1 MEGLLVRVG
10 IDSSKESGRWNAPI
24 NPATKEFAF
33 AYVPILE
40 TYKEEVIPEYK
51 RTYEQFKAICKELG
65 NPLPSKFMN
74 NNTYAHLDP
83 DFSKRTYG
91 DMCGTDICGKVSYKG
106 KPLLGLKEND
116 ILVFYASL
124 DPGRW
129 KGQKL
134 DLTYAIIGLYVLKEE
149 AKRAT
154 DAILMGMERD
164 NNAHTRRRYNEADII
179 ACAKP
184 APLSGRLE
192 RCIPIG
198 ECKNGRYWLQQNL
211 FDEWGGF
218 LKSNDLPYSKL
229 YIQRSPTLFR
239 FKNADKFY
247 GWFRNQNKNNR
258 LVECNN
264 PLAMG
269 G

>member
-1 MEGLLVRVG
+1 VKKERSKNMKALLVRVG
-10 IDSSKESGRWNAPI
+10 IDLSKPSGQWNAPV
-24 NPATKEFAF
+24 NPEMKEF

-51 RTYEQFKAICKELG
+51 RTYKQFRAICKKLG
-65 NPLPSKFMN
+65 NPLPPKFM

-91 DMCGTDICGKVSYKG
+91 DICGKDICGKVNYRG
-106 KPLLGLKEND
+106 KPLLELEEND

-134 DLTYAIIGLYVLKEE
+134 DLMYAIIGLYVVDK
-149 AKRAT
+149 KPQKAT
-154 DAILMGMERD
+154 DVILMGMERD

-179 ACAKP
+179 VTAKP
-184 APLSGRLE
+184 EPLSGRLE
-192 RCIPIG
+192 KCIPIG

-211 FDEWGGF
+211 FDKWGGF
-218 LKSNDLPYSKL
+218 LRSNDLPVSKL

-247 GWFRNQNKNNR
+247 EWFKSHKIQLVASNN
-258 LVECNN
+258 
-264 PLAMG
+264 
-269 G
+269 

>member
-1 MEGLLVRVG
+1 MKALLVRVG
-10 IDSSKESGRWNAPI
+10 IDSSKPSGGWNAPVD
-24 NPATKEFAF
+24 PVTYEF
-33 AYVPILE
+33 AYVPIVE
-40 TYKEEVIPEYK
+40 QYKEEVIPEYK
-51 RTYEQFKAICKELG
+51 RTYEQFKAICKRLG
-65 NPLPSKFMN
+65 NPLSPMPPKFMN

-91 DMCGTDICGKVSYKG
+91 DIYGKDICGKVNYKG
-106 KPLLGLKEND
+106 KPLLKLEEND

-134 DLTYAIIGLYVLKEE
+134 DLMYAIIGLYVVDKEPKNARE
-149 AKRAT
+149 L
-154 DAILMGMERD
+154 ILMGMERD
-164 NNAHTRRRYNEADII
+164 NNAHTRRRCNEADII
-179 ACAKP
+179 VTAKP
-184 APLSGRLE
+184 EPLSGRLE
-192 RCIPIG
+192 KCIKIG
-198 ECKNGRYWLQQNL
+198 ERKNGRYWLQQSL
-211 FDEWGGF
+211 FNEWGGF
-218 LKSNDLPYSKL
+218 SRSCGLPFSKL
-229 YIQRSPTLFR
+229 YLQRSTLFR

-264 PLAMG
+264 PLTMG